1 MTQINIFTNSNR
13 DIENKLMI
21 TEGERV
27 NRGINYTTLSIN
39 STLII

>member
-1 MTQINIFTNSNR
+1 MNIFTKQQQT

-27 NRGINYTTLSIN
+27 EGGINYTTFSIN